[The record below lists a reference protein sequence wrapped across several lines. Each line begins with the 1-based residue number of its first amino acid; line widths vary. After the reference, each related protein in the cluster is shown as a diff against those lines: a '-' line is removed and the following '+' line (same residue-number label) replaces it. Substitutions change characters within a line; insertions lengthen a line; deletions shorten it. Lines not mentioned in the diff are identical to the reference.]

1 MWLSH
6 SYQFILILHK
16 AFSVYQSCTNYVP
29 IFIKIRENI

>member
-1 MWLSH
+1 MVLTFLSIYSH
-6 SYQFILILHK
+6 LHK